1 MKEIQQIVDNYEKYA
16 EDEACAL
23 ATVVYVEGSSYRRI
37 GARMLVFQNGNWV
50 GGISGGCLEGD
61 ALRKAKL
68 VIHNKRSKIV
78 RYDTREESYSSIGI
92 GLGCNGVIDVL
103 ISVIETNDR
112 NNAISLLKECSN
124 TRSEHILIT
133 DLTESSENFGKL
145 MTLDTFRQSHS
156 TEENLLAELNK
167 TIASAQKRQS
177 SQILELEEKQLLIEY
192 LPPAIRVLVFGAQY
206 DTLPCLKLFRL
217 LGWKSVLICK
227 QQKTRSE
234 IKESADHL
242 IDEEAIEK
250 TIQTDNH
257 TVALLMSH
265 DYATDKIHL
274 LNCLNEEQLNYIGIL
289 GPRKR
294 TDKMLKELSVSEDQQ
309 KRIFSPIGLDTGAGS
324 PEEIAVA
331 IAAEI
336 RTYFSGRKGGHLRE
350 RTLPINDRNHL
361 SEK

>member
-16 EDEACAL
+16 DDQECAL
-23 ATVVYVEGSSYRRI
+23 ATVVHVEGSSYRRI

-68 VIHNKRSKIV
+68 VMHNKRSKIV

-103 ISVIETNDR
+103 ISAIETNDK
-112 NNAISLLKECSN
+112 NNAISLLKECTT

-133 DLTESSENFGKL
+133 TLNESSDNFGEL

-156 TEENLLAELNK
+156 NEENLLVKLNNR
-167 TIASAQKRQS
+167 IALAQKRQS
-177 SQILELEEKQLLIEY
+177 SQILEFEEKQLLIEY

-206 DTLPCLKLFRL
+206 DTIPCLKLFRL
-217 LGWKSVLICK
+217 LGWQSVLICNK
-227 QQKTRSE
+227 QKSRGA
-234 IKESADHL
+234 IKELADLL
-242 IDEEAIEK
+242 IDVEETKK
-250 TIQTDNH
+250 TPKSDNH

-265 DYATDKIHL
+265 DYATDKNNL
-274 LNCLNEEQLNYIGIL
+274 LNCLNEEQLKYIGIL

-294 TDKMLKELSVSEDQQ
+294 TNKMLKELSISAEHQ

-324 PEEIAVA
+324 PKEIAVA

-350 RTLPINDRNHL
+350 RILPINDRNHL
-361 SEK
+361 FEK